1 MGLFLRAEIETEVYG
16 DGDGF
21 IRISQTNDKGE
32 DVEIWLS
39 ANQFGIIV
47 EQEKF
52 LVNEAFRGVD
62 KDKPVD
68 TEAVGDA

>member
-32 DVEIWLS
+32 DVEVWLS
-39 ANQFGIIV
+39 VNQFQIIFN
-47 EQEKF
+47 QENH
-52 LVNEAFRGVD
+52 LVNEAFGVE
-62 KDKPVD
+62 KEP
-68 TEAVGDA
+68 EAE